1 MKWDYTAKLE
11 VDTNDGDCIDEE
23 VSMGVYDD
31 EDEIDQKMLAIEVLI
46 YENFEEDYG
55 EHVFHLDRFIR
66 DLKKFG
72 LKPSDRCDAWKDYD
86 ALIELDN
93 YDDLLDM
100 DEDDVA
106 DLDDPDEDDPT
117 GLLDFSETKENW
129 NKLQEWKEEVEEE
142 VGDQLPWM
150 DNCDNNHSFCYEI
163 KRIPAGTK
171 QEQCDYNYDAT
182 SYKDILTFESLDDDE
197 DEDENEDEE

>member
-1 MKWDYTAKLE
+1 MKWDYTARLE
-11 VDTNDGDCIDEE
+11 VDTNDGDDINEE
-23 VSMGVYDD
+23 VSMGIYDD
-31 EDEIDQKMLAIEVLI
+31 EDENDQKALAIEVLI
-46 YENFEEDYG
+46 YEHFEEDYG
-55 EHVFHLDRFIR
+55 EHVFHLDSFVS

-86 ALIELDN
+86 ALIEMEN
-93 YDDLLDM
+93 FDDLLDM
-100 DEDDVA
+100 DEDDIME
-106 DLDDPDEDDPT
+106 DDDDDDPT
-117 GLLDFSETKENW
+117 HIKGIDSTP
-129 NKLQEWKEEVEEE
+129 NKDAWEKIHEWKEELEEE

-171 QEQCDYNYDAT
+171 QEQCDYNYDAK

-197 DEDENEDEE
+197 EDENEDEE

>member
-1 MKWDYTAKLE
+1 MKWEYTAKLE
-11 VDTNDGDCIDEE
+11 VDTNDGDCINEE
-23 VSMGVYDD
+23 VGMGVYDD
-31 EDEIDQKMLAIEVLI
+31 ADEGDQKLLAIEVLI

-55 EHVFHLDRFIR
+55 EHKFNLDSFIR

-72 LKPSDRCDAWKDYD
+72 LKPSDRCDNWKKYD

-93 YDDLLDM
+93 YGELLDM
-100 DEDDVA
+100 DEDDIEY
-106 DLDDPDEDDPT
+106 LDDPDEDDPT

-129 NKLQEWKEEVEEE
+129 NKLQEWKEELEEE

-150 DNCDNNHSFCYEI
+150 DNCDNNHSFSYEI

-171 QEQCDYNYDAT
+171 QEECDYNYDAT
-182 SYKDILTFESLDDDE
+182 SYKDILTFESLND
-197 DEDENEDEE
+197 DEDENEDE